1 VNVQDGSA
9 TATICDGSS
18 DIRLAIRVGCGGQAA
33 SGQAML
39 AENGWEV
46 LLVDGSCISGV
57 LRAAGEGAVF
67 R

>member
-1 VNVQDGSA
+1 
-9 TATICDGSS
+9 
-18 DIRLAIRVGCGGQAA
+18 
-33 SGQAML
+33 ML

-67 R
+67 RWRRTAARELAAAVDL